1 MAKRTYNRR
10 GRTTA
15 KKPVTSDK
23 RRAQRVKGS
32 ETARKTGSKDRVT
45 RGRGVTRDRTGAP
58 RGAQGPRTAP
68 QQGPNRPTPR
78 SVTMSGD
85 TGRRGGV
92 NKYGTER
99 TPVAKSTVP
108 TPGTKLGKIQPGQMA
123 SNVIN
128 AAARRIVGDGSAAAL
143 QMAQIAAKALRDKK
157 AKENQAKGASSVGKY
172 NTKDKDGTIRS
183 RAKVGPKKVGP
194 KKVGTIAQSFDKA
207 FAAARK
213 AGKKTFTFKGKTYN
227 TKLKG
232 K

>member
-32 ETARKTGSKDRVT
+32 ETARATGSKDRVT
-45 RGRGVTRDRTGAP
+45 RGRGVTRTRTGAP

-68 QQGPNRPTPR
+68 QQGPNRPAPR

-99 TPVAKSTVP
+99 TPVAKSKVP
-108 TPGTKLGKIQPGQMA
+108 TPGTKLGKIKPGQMA
-123 SNVIN
+123 SNVVN
-128 AAARRIVGDGSAAAL
+128 AAARRIVGDGSAAAV
-143 QMAQIAAKALRDKK
+143 QMAQIAAEELRKRKAREKARKGTGKPMSSMGSNYK
-157 AKENQAKGASSVGKY
+157 AKEKDLSRKAVASNFDQAFS
-172 NTKDKDGTIRS
+172 
-183 RAKVGPKKVGP
+183 
-194 KKVGTIAQSFDKA
+194 KA
-207 FAAARK
+207 RR
-213 AGKKTFTFKGKTYN
+213 AGKKTFVWRGKKYN
-227 TKLKG
+227 TKMKG
-232 K
+232 E

>member
-45 RGRGVTRDRTGAP
+45 QGRGVTRDRTGAP

-68 QQGPNRPTPR
+68 QQGPNRK
-78 SVTMSGD
+78 VSGII
-85 TGRRGGV
+85 
-92 NKYGTER
+92 GTRQGSTR
-99 TPVAKSTVP
+99 TATNPPP
-108 TPGTKLGKIQPGQMA
+108 TPGTKLGKIKPSQMA
-123 SNVIN
+123 SNVVN

-157 AKENQAKGASSVGKY
+157 AKENQAKAAKAASSVGKY
-172 NTKDKDGTIRS
+172 NTKDSDGTVRS
-183 RAKVGPKKVGP
+183 RAKVGNKTVGT

-213 AGKKTFTFKGKTYN
+213 AGKKTFTFKGKKYN

-232 K
+232 E